1 MGIKRREI
9 SCVWKGTNNTAG
21 EGACRKR
28 NHPEDVTTCHRNTL
42 HLECRD
48 KEHLK
53 SSDDPFAHPSSE
65 IQAVILAN
73 MTELPNSGMLP
84 FKLY

>member
-48 KEHLK
+48 KEQLK
-53 SSDDPFAHPSSE
+53 NTDDPFAHTSSE
-65 IQAVILAN
+65 NQAAVLAN
-73 MTELPNSGMLP
+73 STELQSSGT
-84 FKLY
+84 